1 MENRSRDQHTQHTKV
16 MIVCVVSIAI
26 LGLLA
31 GIRPGPCK
39 SDEIPVVVKDQVNIP
54 ANPLADGT
62 AYYVTLYPPELGSSP
77 WMIGED
83 SICDLLFRAPGDK
96 RKWLKL
102 NIKKKEHFKGFY
114 IGITDYR
121 GGLSND
127 VIEAVNFKQTDQINL
142 KTQSFKADIN
152 FIEAETSSDPDP
164 EQPYEKAFKK
174 VILRII
180 IAEQF
185 LGLRTDRSCPLDEPG
200 RSPFEIFLMGFGHVL
215 G

>member
-1 MENRSRDQHTQHTKV
+1 MQNRSQDRHTNV

-31 GIRPGPCK
+31 GIRPVPCK
-39 SDEIPVVVKDQVNIP
+39 SDEIPVTVKDQVSIP

-77 WMIGED
+77 WVIGED
-83 SICDLLFRAPGDK
+83 SICDLLFRAPRDK

-142 KTQSFKADIN
+142 KTRSFKADIN
-152 FIEAETSSDPDP
+152 LVEAKTSGDPDP
-164 EQPYEKAFKK
+164 EKSYGK
-174 VILRII
+174 VFERVVLKII
-180 IAEQF
+180 IAEQQEEA
-185 LGLRTDRSCPLDEPG
+185 TKP
-200 RSPFEIFLMGFGHVL
+200 
-215 G
+215 